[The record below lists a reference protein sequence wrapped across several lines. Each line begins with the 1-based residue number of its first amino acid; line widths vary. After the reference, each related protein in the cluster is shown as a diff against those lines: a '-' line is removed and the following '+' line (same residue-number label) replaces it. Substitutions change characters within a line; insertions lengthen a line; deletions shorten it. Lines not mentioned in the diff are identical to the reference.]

1 MKSCVIVSNAVSDK
15 LRNERGI
22 SSDSPAATRKVFMW
36 ANTIKSRRVRSY
48 ILSLGRGKGN
58 GSLQFYKAKVERKDG
73 VAVIYLPFCHIS
85 VVSELITLFALPY
98 FIWKFWKRNKS
109 SFIYYNRMP
118 AYIFGVIFGYYLG
131 AKQFI
136 DLEDGEVD
144 DGRRSIKRK
153 LERAIPFLF
162 DKCCHHGAFLACSAL
177 SIYTKVRPVKNY
189 YGVIDEHL
197 ESSKFFCAK
206 NKVYVLLS
214 GTLIADTG
222 ANRLISAIHKMR
234 ENYDDWMDSLEFSI
248 CGMGDSICDFRE
260 LESSSQAPAV
270 RVYGRLNNVEY
281 SKLLAT
287 SDIGLSLKP
296 VGGIYA
302 DTTFPSKVVEYSS
315 NKLLVIA
322 TDISDV
328 KSVLGQD
335 GACYLKG
342 NDADELIN
350 CLKRLMDN
358 RELIDT
364 IAMNGT
370 LSLREKMGKTSVRR
384 EMERFIF
391 GEY

>member
-1 MKSCVIVSNAVSDK
+1 MNRCIIVSNAVSDA
-15 LRNERGI
+15 LRDERNI
-22 SSDSPAATRKVFMW
+22 STDSPAATRKVFMW
-36 ANTIKSRRVRSY
+36 ANVIRSRNVRSY
-48 ILSLGRGKGN
+48 VLSLGRGKSN
-58 GSLQFYKAKVERKDG
+58 GTWQYHKAKVERKNG
-73 VAVIYLPFCHIS
+73 VVTIYLPFCHIPF
-85 VVSELITLFALPY
+85 VSELITIFTLPY
-98 FIWKFWKRNKS
+98 FFLKLWKKNKS
-109 SFIYYNRMP
+109 AFIYYNRMP
-118 AYIFGVIFGYYLG
+118 AYIFSVILGCYLG
-131 AKQFI
+131 ATQFI

-144 DGRRSIKRK
+144 DGRASIKRK
-153 LERAIPFLF
+153 LERIIPALF
-162 DKCCHHGAFLACSAL
+162 DKCCQSGAFLACSSL
-177 SIYTKVRPVKNY
+177 STYTKIRRVKNY
-189 YGVIDEHL
+189 YGVIDE
-197 ESSKFFCAK
+197 EYEAARVVCKDEK
-206 NKVYVLLS
+206 IRVLFS
-214 GTLIADTG
+214 GTLTDATG
-222 ANRLISAIHKMR
+222 ASRLVSVIRRMR
-234 ENYDDWMDSLEFSI
+234 ENYYDWMDSLEFSI
-248 CGMGDSICDFRE
+248 CGMGDSLSDFRE

-281 SKLLAT
+281 SKLLVT

-342 NDADELIN
+342 NDTDELIN
-350 CLKRLMDN
+350 CLKRLVDN

-364 IAMNGT
+364 IAMRGT

-391 GEY
+391 GE